1 MKGLIWNVSR
11 TNTHRFYAYLFQI
24 SPKKEQRIFSS
35 HWGNR
40 SDCFQNSFVDLGKQ
54 NDAGKIVATFYD
66 INNEIWK
73 GSRATES
80 LKSGIENT
88 WGGIKARGIKAGEN
102 DQLEEFL
109 NASNGLGHDNNEG
122 DDFDNEERFKTLSRV
137 SINNN
142 KRQSQNK
149 NHSLHATRSK
159 TPREQMKEMLNKRQ
173 KRKNLTKKLP
183 KGQTSSPTD
192 GTNFGQVLIEKS
204 GQPSTD
210 DTIFRGSHC
219 SCSIKKVFL
228 KFLKN
233 LKENTCIGV
242 SFFIKLQ
249 ASGL

>member
-1 MKGLIWNVSR
+1 M
-11 TNTHRFYAYLFQI
+11 FQI

-66 INNEIWK
+66 INNERWK

-88 WGGIKARGIKAGEN
+88 WGGIKERGIKAGEN

-159 TPREQMKEMLNKRQ
+159 TPR
-173 KRKNLTKKLP
+173 
-183 KGQTSSPTD
+183 
-192 GTNFGQVLIEKS
+192 
-204 GQPSTD
+204 
-210 DTIFRGSHC
+210 
-219 SCSIKKVFL
+219 
-228 KFLKN
+228 
-233 LKENTCIGV
+233 
-242 SFFIKLQ
+242 
-249 ASGL
+249 